1 MIQTSITRSSV
12 VFLLPP
18 RQTRSASN
26 GSQIVDSHK
35 WPTVLVRNV
44 KEKKKQALSRHNCV
58 DHCILLLKHL
68 SKHMHLK
75 KKNGY
80 KRFSKTNSTDPRQRV
95 PLRQQQI

>member
-18 RQTRSASN
+18 RHTRSASN
-26 GSQIVDSHK
+26 GSQVFDSHK

-44 KEKKKQALSRHNCV
+44 KEKKQALSRHNCV
-58 DHCILLLKHL
+58 DHCILLLEHL

-80 KRFSKTNSTDPRQRV
+80 KRFSKTNSTDPTQSV
-95 PLRQQQI
+95 SLRQQQI